1 MFHVELFSSSI
12 YLEGILKNYKDL
24 FKIMGDMINQLLEN
38 LEILLKAEADLAF
51 NEEAISLWKL
61 WVLNE

>member
-1 MFHVELFSSSI
+1 
-12 YLEGILKNYKDL
+12 
-24 FKIMGDMINQLLEN
+24 MGDMINQLLEN